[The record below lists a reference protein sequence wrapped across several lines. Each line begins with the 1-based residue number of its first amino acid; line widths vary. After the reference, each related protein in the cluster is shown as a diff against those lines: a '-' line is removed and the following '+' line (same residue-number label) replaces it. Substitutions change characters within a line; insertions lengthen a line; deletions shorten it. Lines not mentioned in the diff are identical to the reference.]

1 MENDNTDKFL
11 DAQFSSVYW
20 ISSIFFDN
28 LGEQSSEFQ
37 VSLVDIDEEEEDEPV
52 LDPSKDE
59 WLEESQKIVWWLV
72 MLW

>member
-37 VSLVDIDEEEEDEPV
+37 ASLINIDKEEDNKPM
-52 LDPSKDE
+52 LDSSKSK
-59 WLEESQKIVWWLV
+59 WLKKS
-72 MLW
+72 

>member
-20 ISSIFFDN
+20 IFSIFFDN

-37 VSLVDIDEEEEDEPV
+37 ASLINIDKEEDNKPM
-52 LDPSKDE
+52 LDSSKSK
-59 WLEESQKIVWWLV
+59 WLKKS
-72 MLW
+72 